1 MRLAAWV
8 LGASVLFAQQNAQDR
23 AAWNQPVEPFQIIGN
38 VYYVGMRGVSSFL
51 IDTPAGAILLDGGF
65 PESVPLIVKNIA
77 ALHFSIGEVRI
88 LINSHAHYDHSGG
101 LAALKT
107 LSSGRLAASAGDAPV
122 LERGRGIDDAPPVK
136 VDQIIPDGGTVELG
150 GVVLTAHITPG
161 HTKGCTTWT
170 MPVKANGKTY
180 QVVFYCSTTVVDKL
194 VNNQEYPE
202 IVADYERSFA
212 TLRALPCDVFLA
224 PHDGFFH
231 RDEKLAKFKAGKKD
245 AFVDPGELRRYVDS
259 SAAEFHKE
267 LAKQTADSRRST
279 K

>member
-107 LSSGRLAASAGDAPV
+107 CHLDGSRRVRVTLLCSSEAAASTTRLRSKWTKSFPTA
-122 LERGRGIDDAPPVK
+122 
-136 VDQIIPDGGTVELG
+136 EL
-150 GVVLTAHITPG
+150 
-161 HTKGCTTWT
+161 W
-170 MPVKANGKTY
+170 N
-180 QVVFYCSTTVVDKL
+180 
-194 VNNQEYPE
+194 
-202 IVADYERSFA
+202 
-212 TLRALPCDVFLA
+212 
-224 PHDGFFH
+224 
-231 RDEKLAKFKAGKKD
+231 
-245 AFVDPGELRRYVDS
+245 
-259 SAAEFHKE
+259 
-267 LAKQTADSRRST
+267 
-279 K
+279 